1 MAPHWKCGSRQR
13 VGGSNPPLSAIRSPR
28 GSGLADVVASARSLT
43 HVRVRSLAC
52 SPPPWPDP
60 PARRAGSVPAL
71 ADLAWPALSDP
82 RPRSRTVGVRSLACS
97 PPGSGPA
104 GPRRRPSGYTQRCRA
119 RRGTSGALY
128 LQSAPAGLNSSSR
141 SPCSEAAAP
150 GDVEDRVP
158 RSGESRTVSG
168 PEGSSTQRSSSGA
181 ADRPGPSRL
190 RQRARVAVD
199 RQGVHGIFSRRLPG
213 IGGAS

>member
-13 VGGSNPPLSAIRSPR
+13 VGGSNPPLSATRSPR
-28 GSGLADVVASARSLT
+28 ASGQARVVGSAPLAHARPS
-43 HVRVRSLAC
+43 
-52 SPPPWPDP
+52 
-60 PARRAGSVPAL
+60 AL
-71 ADLAWPALSDP
+71 ARVLAFALTSGKCRRLP
-82 RPRSRTVGVRSLACS
+82 RPA
-97 PPGSGPA
+97 
-104 GPRRRPSGYTQRCRA
+104 GYTQPCRA
-119 RRGTSGALY
+119 RRGTSGALN

-181 ADRPGPSRL
+181 AERPGPSRL
-190 RQRARVAVD
+190 RWWARVSVD
-199 RQGVHGIFSRRLPG
+199 RQGVHGIFIRRSP
-213 IGGAS
+213 ASEERHDEERFGRGR